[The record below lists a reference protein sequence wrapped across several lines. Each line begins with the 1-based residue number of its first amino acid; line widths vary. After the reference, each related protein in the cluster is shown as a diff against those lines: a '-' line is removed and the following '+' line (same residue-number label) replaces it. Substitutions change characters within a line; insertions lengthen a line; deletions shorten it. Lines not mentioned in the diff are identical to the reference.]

1 MRALDAKVRVQPVFA
16 QLLHSAPY
24 EGPCRVGR
32 REDLAPEAE
41 RERGKERFQ
50 AAVAELRAN
59 LSDDAELLEPVYLEW
74 HDDFVLPESEL
85 AKLAPDVYEADL
97 VLSLPSGLP
106 QYPAI
111 SVANRY
117 GKAVGTLGW
126 VASIDIIAYL
136 RSRGMEG
143 YAFLDYADLNRVL
156 SLLRARKAFR
166 QTRFLVA
173 TEGNATVPTGVVSS
187 IWDLEGLRARYGV
200 DHAYVSAGDIIAGM
214 DDLSDAERQEADSL
228 TAKLADNAQAVH
240 MTRED
245 LLQSVLFYKAT
256 EKALDKYEANAFVIP
271 CFEVCARQIM
281 EQKRVVFCLT
291 HSLLKDQGIPSAC
304 EADANVLMAIALLMY
319 LSRKTAY
326 MGNSYLV
333 DREENILGIH
343 HDVPGLKMKGFD
355 APDLPYEI
363 RNFTVGGWGATLRYD
378 FARDRGAP
386 VTMARF
392 DPTGSKV
399 LVAKGEIAGSA
410 GFDKVGC
417 ALSAHIKVQDIVDL
431 YRKEMGF
438 GHHLAMVYGD
448 YVDQVRDLG
457 EMMGFEVVEA

>member
-1 MRALDAKVRVQPVFA
+1 MRALDTKIRVKPVFA

-32 REDLAPEAE
+32 KEDLTPEAE
-41 RERGKERFQ
+41 RELGKERFQ
-50 AAVAELRAN
+50 AAVEALRAN
-59 LSDDAELLEPVYLEW
+59 LSDDAELLEPAYLEW
-74 HDDFVLPESEL
+74 RDDFVLAESEL

-117 GKAVGTLGW
+117 GKPVGTLGW
-126 VASIDIIAYL
+126 IASIDIIAYL
-136 RSRGMEG
+136 RSRGKEG
-143 YAFLDYADLNRVL
+143 YAFLDYADLNRAL
-156 SLLRARKAFR
+156 SLFRVRKAFR
-166 QTRFLVA
+166 HTRILVA

-200 DHAYVSAGDIIAGM
+200 DHAYVSASDIIAGM
-214 DDLSDAERQEADSL
+214 DDLSDAERQDADAL
-228 TAKLADNAQAVH
+228 AAKLADNAQAVH
-240 MTRED
+240 MTRDD
-245 LLQSVLFYKAT
+245 LLQSVLFYQAT
-256 EKALDKYEANAFVIP
+256 KKALEKYKANAFVIP
-271 CFEVCARQIM
+271 CFEICAKQIM
-281 EQKRVVFCLT
+281 ERKRVVFCLT

-319 LSRKTAY
+319 LSQKSAY
-326 MGNSYLV
+326 MGNSHMV

-399 LVAKGEIAGSA
+399 LVARGEIVGSA
-410 GFDKVGC
+410 GFDTVGC
-417 ALSAHIKVQDIVDL
+417 ALTAHIKVRDIVDL

-448 YVDQVRDLG
+448 YVQQVRDLG
-457 EMMGFEVVEA
+457 EMMGFEVVES